1 MKPGDTVIVHCSNFL
16 YGSDTITKV
25 QKITPKGFIKAVD
38 VLFNPDTGAARG
50 DWNLTLSE
58 ATPTVVKEITER
70 EYIKKVLKII
80 HNLTKLTYKQ
90 AVDIINAVERQI
102 PKKPIKVDK
111 YHYDCPTCNSELD
124 ISEEDIFIYNI
135 TTPSYCRD
143 CGQALD
149 WSDNNG

>member
-1 MKPGDTVIVHCSNFL
+1 MNNRISFNINNGDKQIWEQSVHDGSVKL
-16 YGSDTITKV
+16 YTLADDWTEENTI
-25 QKITPKGFIKAVD
+25 FIPA
-38 VLFNPDTGAARG
+38 G
-50 DWNLTLSE
+50 DMVMFANLYRRI
-58 ATPTVVKEITER
+58 KDGDITEPFLNADS
-70 EYIKKVLKII
+70 KKEFS
-80 HNLTKLTYKQ
+80 N